1 VSERATQRG
10 DGEIGTCHVCG
21 ATFATQE
28 ELSEHLIDANDGLGS
43 ADGPGA
49 GDPAGTSPA
58 GN

>member
-1 VSERATQRG
+1 MSERTTQRG

-28 ELSEHLIDANDGLGS
+28 ELSKHLIDADDGLGT
-43 ADGPGA
+43 ADGPEA
-49 GDPAGTSPA
+49 QDPTGTPPA